1 LRRDGQNGDATPLAI
16 VKAVDQMQV
25 SGPAAS
31 SAYSQFAGEMRLC
44 ARRECGCLLM
54 AHANPFDPL
63 AGANRIGDAI
73 KRVAW
78 DPVNSLNVRF
88 QQNVYQQISYS
99 LCHCHSFPEPGL
111 NF

>member
-1 LRRDGQNGDATPLAI
+1 
-16 VKAVDQMQV
+16 MHV

-31 SAYSQFAGEMRLC
+31 GAYSQFAGEVCFC
-44 ARRECGCLLM
+44 ARRERRCLLM

-73 KRVAW
+73 ERVAW
-78 DPVNSLNVRF
+78 DPVNSLNVRL
-88 QQNVYQQISYS
+88 QQNVYQQVSYS